1 MDRKELKELYEIY
14 KQNNNTNLFSRFSF
28 NRKMKSPEITSAIS
42 NIRDYLNLRGMTQ
55 LDASKIY
62 LNLNKW
68 LSTEEISNMFAKQT
82 DDIFNDSNIEI
93 GKKIA
98 TTFGFDKNSAF
109 ALVNDNFINIAL
121 TQDKDT
127 LQNLFQKYIP
137 TIFEMHLR
145 SDEGFFLYDDMTQIA
160 EDHYTLEG
168 FKSLLNSNSPDAIF
182 IKRLAQLEFGRLTKA
197 YSFEEINKK

>member
-55 LDASKIY
+55 LDASKAY

-93 GKKIA
+93 GEKIA
-98 TTFGFDKNSAF
+98 TAFGFDKNSAF

-121 TQDKDT
+121 TQTKT
-127 LQNLFQKYIP
+127 LYKNY
-137 TIFEMHLR
+137 
-145 SDEGFFLYDDMTQIA
+145 
-160 EDHYTLEG
+160 
-168 FKSLLNSNSPDAIF
+168 FKNIY
-182 IKRLAQLEFGRLTKA
+182 QQ
-197 YSFEEINKK
+197 YSKCI